1 MTEDDAI
8 TALSSLSNQTRLRM
22 LRHLVAAGPKG
33 LSAGEIA
40 AEVGA
45 TPSRASF
52 HLSKMTEAGLIRS
65 QRQSRQ
71 ITFRVDFTAVG
82 GLIRYLIEDCCKNN
96 PTVRSCCEPPLRD

>member
-8 TALSSLSNQTRLRM
+8 AALSSLSNSTRLRM
-22 LRHLVAAGPKG
+22 LRHLVAAGPEG

-40 AEVGA
+40 TEVGA

-52 HLSKMTEAGLIRS
+52 HLSKMTEARLIRS

-71 ITFRVDFTAVG
+71 ITFLVDFDAVG

-96 PTVRSCCEPPLRD
+96 PTVRSCCAPPLSD